1 MMTRSPLGQLRL
13 WAPYSGVRD
22 DFTSTTSSSVC
33 AAAKAVISLGSTLYI
48 CDILIALINISIVS
62 SPVSTQSHLSAN
74 CVFFTA
80 HHPVTI
86 ILAVSTTTEALL
98 PLSIIII
105 LLSRLF
111 SLYYHCHCSTTTASD
126 INGDFTK
133 LLIVSGYC
141 YKYRVFY
148 HEHPSLRL
156 QARRLSDDD
165 SSPAERDT
173 RLH

>member
-98 PLSIIII
+98 PL
-105 LLSRLF
+105 LSSF
-111 SLYYHCHCSTTTASD
+111 YYHDYSRCTTTA
-126 INGDFTK
+126 TA
-133 LLIVSGYC
+133 LLPLPVI
-141 YKYRVFY
+141 
-148 HEHPSLRL
+148 
-156 QARRLSDDD
+156 
-165 SSPAERDT
+165 
-173 RLH
+173 